1 VKNGILTEPAD
12 AFDQPF
18 WDSVRQEVAQKAQW
32 IRRQGFFGAAMLP
45 WNELEYSAG
54 PVKKMKALQSR
65 FTLERDGEPV
75 KRASDS
81 EKD

>member
-1 VKNGILTEPAD
+1 
-12 AFDQPF
+12 
-18 WDSVRQEVAQKAQW
+18 
-32 IRRQGFFGAAMLP
+32 MLP

-75 KRASDS
+75 EGAAGSQ
-81 EKD
+81 KD